1 MLNIKFQSLINL
13 SCGLKNK
20 EQIKSDDYVNFN
32 KIENNAILLIDNSF
46 TELVNELIPIKT
58 NLFVVNVVPTDNM
71 LEKLVNILKNWK
83 NYSQV
88 KNGEDLNVYFI
99 GSALFEVYQHLI
111 TEVHITSMENNYS
124 LEANSFWN
132 KLSELKYSRVIYK
145 FINET
150 GEKESNKSYVYLVRD
165 LKENSKQITIA
176 G

>member
-1 MLNIKFQSLINL
+1 MLDIKFQSLINL
-13 SCGLKNK
+13 SCGLNNK

-32 KIENNAILLIDNSF
+32 TIESNDIIIIDNSF
-46 TELVNELIPIKT
+46 TELVNELIPIKN
-58 NLFVVNVVPTDNM
+58 NLFVLNVVATDNM
-71 LEKLVNILKNWK
+71 LQKLINIIKNWE
-83 NYSQV
+83 NYRQL
-88 KNGEDLNVYFI
+88 NIGETLNIYFI
-99 GSALFEVYQHLI
+99 GSALFEVYQQLI
-111 TEVHITSMENNYS
+111 TEVHITSMENNYT

-145 FINET
+145 YINET